1 MSSSCFCQ
9 TKRAKTMADA
19 YKANYE
25 YMLQSPLMQELY
37 NKNKKLERANMA
49 LVRVIIR
56 LSNDLEKQGSTI
68 KATKRSN
75 HQTANI
81 DEPEDD
87 DVSGLSTSN
96 VEITEPIIV
105 HKLDANND
113 VNNHSPNIVYEL
125 EEEGCEVE
133 EEEEAEVE
141 AEGCEVEEA
150 EEEAE
155 EEEEEGEEEAEEEE
169 EEGEVEEGEEEE
181 GEEEEGEVEVEEGCE
196 VEEEEGEEAEGCEVE
211 VEGEEA
217 EGCEVEV
224 EGEEEEGCEV
234 EGEVEVAEDADEV
247 LEEETEVV
255 EITIRSKKYFTTN
268 TTNGE
273 IYAMDA
279 NGDVGDEVGQFVNGS
294 AKFTKK

>member
-25 YMLQSPLMQELY
+25 YMLQSPLMQELN

-56 LSNDLEKQGSTI
+56 LSNDLEKQG

-75 HQTANI
+75 LQTANI
-81 DEPEDD
+81 DELDD

-96 VEITEPIIV
+96 AEMTEPIIV
-105 HKLDANND
+105 HKLDANNNANNNANND
-113 VNNHSPNIVYEL
+113 VNDHSPNIVYEL
-125 EEEGCEVE
+125 QENVDDEEE
-133 EEEEAEVE
+133 EEEEAE
-141 AEGCEVEEA
+141 GCDV
-150 EEEAE
+150 
-155 EEEEEGEEEAEEEE
+155 EGEEEDC
-169 EEGEVEEGEEEE
+169 
-181 GEEEEGEVEVEEGCE
+181 EVEVEE
-196 VEEEEGEEAEGCEVE
+196 
-211 VEGEEA
+211 
-217 EGCEVEV
+217 
-224 EGEEEEGCEV
+224 
-234 EGEVEVAEDADEV
+234 VAADADEV
-247 LEEETEVV
+247 IEEETEVV
-255 EITIRSKKYFTTN
+255 EITIRGKKYFTTN